1 MVVVARQY
9 IGAKLR
15 RIADQEEAAFVAT
28 RWHRSLNQ
36 FSVAHI
42 LIGLQRSQVLACDCF
57 SVGRAGQ
64 GIDAQHMRP
73 LARLTRQASAFIEHG
88 LDRSEE
94 HTSELQSLMRTQFA
108 VFSLKKKN
116 KIKHKIT

>member
-64 GIDAQHMRP
+64 GIDA
-73 LARLTRQASAFIEHG
+73 
-88 LDRSEE
+88 RSEE
-94 HTSELQSLMRTQFA
+94 HTSELQSLMRNSYA
-108 VFSLKKKN
+108 VFYLKKKQNTIN
-116 KIKHKIT
+116 KTHKTHQLK

>member
-73 LARLTRQASAFIEHG
+73 LARLTRQAS
-88 LDRSEE
+88 RSEE
-94 HTSELQSLMRTQFA
+94 HTSELQSLMRISYA
-108 VFSLKKKN
+108 VFCLKKKN
-116 KIKHKIT
+116 TAINQTTHHKQT

>member
-1 MVVVARQY
+1 MRISDWSSDVCSSYLNMVVVARQY

-36 FSVAHI
+36 FSVAHF

-64 GIDAQHMRP
+64 GIDAPHIRP
-73 LARLTRQASAFIEHG
+73 LDRQSTRLNSSH
-88 LDRSEE
+88 
-94 HTSELQSLMRTQFA
+94 
-108 VFSLKKKN
+108 
-116 KIKHKIT
+116 